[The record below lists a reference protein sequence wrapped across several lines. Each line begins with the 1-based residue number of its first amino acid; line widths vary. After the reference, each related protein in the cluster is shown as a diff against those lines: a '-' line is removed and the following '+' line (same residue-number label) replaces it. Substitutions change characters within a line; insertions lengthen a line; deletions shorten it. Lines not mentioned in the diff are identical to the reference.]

1 MDGVLVRQIR
11 IMFVF
16 LDSSRDVLILEAAAR
31 FELAHKGFA
40 DLCLTAWLRRRIG
53 MVGP

>member
-1 MDGVLVRQIR
+1 MDGVLVRQFR

-31 FELAHKGFA
+31 FELARKGFA
-40 DLCLTAWLRRRIG
+40 VLLNSI
-53 MVGP
+53 VGQGSNENIQ